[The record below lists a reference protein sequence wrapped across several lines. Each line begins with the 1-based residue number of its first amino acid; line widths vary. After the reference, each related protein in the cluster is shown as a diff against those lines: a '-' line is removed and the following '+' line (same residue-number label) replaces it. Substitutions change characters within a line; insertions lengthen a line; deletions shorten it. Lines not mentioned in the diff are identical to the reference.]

1 MATTTEGAIKE
12 ALFVRLVDLVL
23 NPFHPI
29 SWPNLNFTPPADNRY
44 IEARHVPNSVE
55 RMVID
60 TDGPHL
66 RQGFL
71 QINVR
76 DALNQGTR
84 IDDIAGAVAAHF
96 PADLRLHH
104 AFGLSVRITADPA
117 PSPMIVE
124 NTPPGVLV
132 PVLVAWECWA

>member
-12 ALFVRLVDLVL
+12 ALFGRVEALILDPVHPLSMPNMVFTKPSGNRYLEVRL
-23 NPFHPI
+23 I
-29 SWPNLNFTPPADNRY
+29 
-44 IEARHVPNSVE
+44 PNSVD
-55 RMVID
+55 RMLID

-76 DALNQGTR
+76 DAINQGTR

-132 PVLVAWECWA
+132 PILVPWECWA